1 MDNWHLTDRCQGV
14 RIYRRPRRHRAGAED
29 RVIHSEQ
36 HGAMLKRAVS
46 SKDAIALG
54 VLRKDLAARGNV
66 GRGANA
72 ETWGWFAERDDIVH
86 GLGGARLRLQ
96 HKQLLGLGLVNE
108 ACNTTACRRA
118 EPHSHRDMHTD
129 LFVSSH

>member
-1 MDNWHLTDRCQGV
+1 M
-14 RIYRRPRRHRAGAED
+14 RIYRRPLRHRAGAED
-29 RVIHSEQ
+29 GVDHSEQ
-36 HGAMLKRAVS
+36 HGATLRRATS
-46 SKDAIALG
+46 GKDAIALRP
-54 VLRKDLAARGNV
+54 LREDLAARGNV

-96 HKQLLGLGLVNE
+96 HKQLLGLGLVIE